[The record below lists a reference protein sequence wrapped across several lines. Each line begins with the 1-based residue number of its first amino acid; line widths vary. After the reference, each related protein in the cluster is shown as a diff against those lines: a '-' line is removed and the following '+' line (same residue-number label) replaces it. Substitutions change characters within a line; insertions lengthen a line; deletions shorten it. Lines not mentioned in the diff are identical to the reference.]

1 MVELNKTAEIM
12 LSPNYKE
19 RFIAEFH
26 QTKTRYEK
34 LKAFCNKIEASIV
47 TNGKVPEPLHD
58 CPYELLREQQR
69 AMGEYLHTL
78 EVRAV
83 IEGIELSEAV
93 LYAVADE
100 SGCCCD
106 STDEDTPKENG
117 CTPIG
122 FCKE

>member
-1 MVELNKTAEIM
+1 MVELNKTVEMM
-12 LSPNYKE
+12 LSPDYKE

-47 TNGKVPEPLHD
+47 TNGKVPEPKHD
-58 CPYELLREQQR
+58 VPYDILRDQQR
-69 AMGEYLHTL
+69 AMGNYLHML
-78 EVRAV
+78 ELRAE
-83 IEGIELSEAV
+83 IEGIDLSECIFLPV
-93 LYAVADE
+93 ID

-106 STDEDTPKENG
+106 STKANGLQENG
-117 CTPIG
+117 CKPIG

>member
-1 MVELNKTAEIM
+1 MVELNKTVEMM

-47 TNGKVPEPLHD
+47 TNGKVPEPKHD
-58 CPYELLREQQR
+58 VPYDILRDQER
-69 AMGEYLHTL
+69 AMGEYLHML
-78 EVRAV
+78 ELRAE
-83 IEGIELSEAV
+83 IEGIDLSECIFQPV
-93 LYAVADE
+93 ID
-100 SGCCCD
+100 SKCCCD
-106 STDEDTPKENG
+106 STEAKGLQEND

>member
-1 MVELNKTAEIM
+1 MVELNKTVEMM
-12 LSPNYKE
+12 LSPDYKE

-47 TNGKVPEPLHD
+47 TNGKVTEPKHD
-58 CPYELLREQQR
+58 VPYDILRDQQR
-69 AMGEYLHTL
+69 AMGNYLHIL
-78 EVRAV
+78 ELRAE
-83 IEGIELSEAV
+83 IEGIDLSECVFLPTAG
-93 LYAVADE
+93 

-106 STDEDTPKENG
+106 SADAKTPRENL
-117 CTPIG
+117 CAAIG